1 VSYDSAIPL
10 LGICPEK
17 TLWKDTCTPV
27 FIAAPLTI
35 AKTWKQPTCPMTDEW
50 INTRYMYPMEY
61 YSAIK
66 KNEMMAFS
74 AACMDLVTVIL
85 SELNQTEKDKYHI
98 MSLICG
104 IIFLNLFIKQKQTHS
119 IRKQTYVYQGDKSGG

>member
-1 VSYDSAIPL
+1 
-10 LGICPEK
+10 
-17 TLWKDTCTPV
+17 
-27 FIAAPLTI
+27 
-35 AKTWKQPTCPMTDEW
+35 MTDEW
-50 INTRYMYPMEY
+50 INTQYMCPMEY

-74 AACMDLVTVIL
+74 AAWMDLVIVIL